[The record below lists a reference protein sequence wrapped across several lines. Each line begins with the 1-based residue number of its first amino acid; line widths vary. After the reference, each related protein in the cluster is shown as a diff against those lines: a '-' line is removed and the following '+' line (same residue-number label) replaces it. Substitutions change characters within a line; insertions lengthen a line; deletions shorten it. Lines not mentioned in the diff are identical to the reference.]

1 VGSVEETIGDAIE
14 ESPYSGT
21 SDRHLYADINE
32 QDMVP
37 DSEIAGGSGDLS
49 SATADA
55 RIRTVSPDV
64 EGEYN
69 EIANNVNGTCNIL

>member
-1 VGSVEETIGDAIE
+1 
-14 ESPYSGT
+14 
-21 SDRHLYADINE
+21 
-32 QDMVP
+32 MVP

-69 EIANNVNGTCNIL
+69 EIANNVNGKCNIL

>member
-37 DSEIAGGSGDLS
+37 DSEIAGGS
-49 SATADA
+49 
-55 RIRTVSPDV
+55 V
-64 EGEYN
+64 
-69 EIANNVNGTCNIL
+69 

>member
-1 VGSVEETIGDAIE
+1 MNRIYT
-14 ESPYSGT
+14 
-21 SDRHLYADINE
+21 
-32 QDMVP
+32 
-37 DSEIAGGSGDLS
+37 

-69 EIANNVNGTCNIL
+69 EIANNVIGTKRDYMYVYS